1 MSDPILVFR
10 VVGWDR
16 LYETTGTLK
25 KPGPR
30 AAVPAFT
37 DLGEMKVQRLL
48 DAPGGFEAFGAWNII
63 WRLAARCL
71 RRGTLMEDGVP
82 LTVQE
87 LARLA
92 RCAVEV
98 MQQAV
103 QTLCRPG
110 IGLLEQVPLHE
121 AALDEAALPDPIQ
134 RVERSASNSSS
145 DRLAVACSVESTGER
160 HAGASSAD
168 GALESPSNDVA
179 TLFQEVAEAQ
189 AACQMFSDQ
198 LATIRESRR
207 QLAGCEITP
216 ENLQKQQREKHAQ
229 SAEMSVSPQRV
240 AT

>member
-48 DAPGGFEAFGAWNII
+48 DAPGGFEAFSAWNII
-63 WRLAARCL
+63 WRLAARCP
-71 RRGTLMEDGVP
+71 RRGTLLEDGVP

-110 IGLLEQVPLHE
+110 IGLLEQVPL
-121 AALDEAALPDPIQ
+121 DEAALPDPIQ

-145 DRLAVACSVESTGER
+145 DRLAVPCSVKSTGER

-229 SAEMSVSPQRV
+229 SAVMNVSPQLV